1 MIYLLYELAK
11 SSDLQTRMCE
21 ELSTV
26 KSAKDGVLEYQDV
39 QHLPLL
45 RAVINET
52 LRRHPAIVGV
62 LPRITEA
69 DMVIEGVAVP
79 RGVCC
84 SLATRSP
91 GPHYVLD
98 FSRLKISFD
107 ASEQKKLTIS

>member
-11 SSDLQTRMCE
+11 SPNLQTRMCE

-26 KSAKDGVLEYQDV
+26 KTARDGVLEYQDV

-62 LPRITEA
+62 LPRITEV
-69 DMVIEGVAVP
+69 DMVVEGVAVP

-84 SLATRSP
+84 SLTTSIP
-91 GPHYVLD
+91 PLH
-98 FSRLKISFD
+98 S
-107 ASEQKKLTIS
+107 